1 MAGRSGTLS
10 PISVDSAND
19 WSPVSKYNH
28 LADSDNP
35 YSPSV
40 PPTPRN
46 QLITPPTSVTS
57 SADGMIPNGL
67 ARPPTSNGQPSPP
80 SSIARSSTGDGLYA
94 NSVRDRESISS
105 RKAFMIEESLSEHYR
120 VLKVYLGPYLRDEK
134 GNLRPNRARD
144 KLLRLSSVQFQEL
157 STDVYDESIRRED
170 ERRRGGPNAPGNDIP
185 KFLPPKNNY
194 HPKRNQARQ
203 KLSTLPIDRF
213 RQLATDVFYELER
226 RFPRFM
232 GDDIERVTSPTGSV
246 ASNRSRGPG
255 RGPIPSSGSMGRAP
269 PPPGYRGPPPG
280 PGGPGYRGPPGP
292 GLGPPGSGGEF
303 GRPLPKTFQQNTIV
317 PNKGTMV
324 EDDDDNSGMDEEDD
338 DDAFGLED
346 AARRSSKRTTNKSMG
361 NDKLIADLTS
371 QIEQLQEKA
380 EGLESQVRERDEEV
394 RRLKNAKD
402 DKENVTESDKAELAE
417 MRDDVER
424 KLEEAQSLNDSLRSE
439 LEKTRYEAS
448 ETERELRSRLED
460 AERSGGSGGGDDN
473 DWKQRYEQL
482 ERELEEQQH
491 LTDEVRREASQFLQ
505 EMRALSE
512 RSNASLEK
520 EERLMVE
527 ITRLESEVKEWK
539 TRYARSKT
547 QVRHLRASST
557 GLASFAED
565 ASVYARDGNFVQPDG
580 LIKDVH
586 LTKFQLCIDQ
596 LLQTARKSNSEAV
609 LDCMK
614 DTVACVRSI
623 TADVDAAGSPTS
635 DDGEDSAKRQQKL
648 KSRVS
653 ATANNLIT
661 ASKNHVSAQGLSPV
675 SLLDAAASHLTTS
688 VVELVKLVRVRP
700 TQPGEEDYENP
711 DVRSSRLSTD
721 YYGNG
726 ARHNRNGSSVSI
738 GSTRYSRSAASSPRP
753 WSTRRSEGPNGLLK
767 GSNVNIVRESSGLEE
782 IKNYLED
789 QTTDLVNSIQPLV
802 QEIRSTPAGALLPAQ
817 SEENIQQYINDIN
830 RIVYDI
836 SFKTREA
843 VSNTRNGALA
853 KHSTPVVDLLEDCR
867 GGLLSALQENET
879 GKREKIPPLAF
890 KIARATKE
898 LVLRVER
905 IENRELTADMTVS
918 NDF

>member
-28 LADSDNP
+28 LAGSDNP

-57 SADGMIPNGL
+57 STDGMIPNGL

-94 NSVRDRESISS
+94 SSVRDRESISS
-105 RKAFMIEESLSEHYR
+105 RKALMIEEALSEHYR

-144 KLLRLSSVQFQEL
+144 KLLRLSGVQFQEL
-157 STDVYDESIRRED
+157 STDVYDESLRRED

-246 ASNRSRGPG
+246 MSNRSRGPG
-255 RGPIPSSGSMGRAP
+255 RGQIPSTGSMGRGP

-303 GRPLPKTFQQNTIV
+303 GRPLPKTFQSNTIV

-324 EDDDDNSGMDEEDD
+324 EDDDDNSGVDDDDD

-346 AARRSSKRTTNKSMG
+346 AARRSSKRTTNKSVG
-361 NDKLIADLTS
+361 NEKLIADLTS
-371 QIEQLQEKA
+371 QVEQLQEKA
-380 EGLESQVRERDEEV
+380 EVLENQVREKDDEVE
-394 RRLKNAKD
+394 RLKNAEKD
-402 DKENVTESDKAELAE
+402 RDNADGDKAEFADL
-417 MRDDVER
+417 RDDLEH
-424 KLEEAQSLNDSLRSE
+424 KLEEAQSLNESLRSE
-439 LEKTRYEAS
+439 LEKARHDAS
-448 ETERELRSRLED
+448 ETERELRDRIEE
-460 AERSGGSGGGDDN
+460 AARNGGSGGADDS
-473 DWKQRYEQL
+473 DWRQRYEQL
-482 ERELEEQQH
+482 ERELEDQQH
-491 LTDEVRREASQFLQ
+491 VTDEVRREASQFLQ

-520 EERLMVE
+520 EEKLMGE
-527 ITRLESEVKEWK
+527 IARLEAEVKEWK

-547 QVRHLRASST
+547 QVRHLRASSM
-557 GLASFAED
+557 GLSSFAED
-565 ASVYARDGNFVQPDG
+565 ASVYTRDGNFVQPDG
-580 LIKDVH
+580 LVKDVH

-614 DTVACVRSI
+614 DIVSSVRNI

-661 ASKNHVSAQGLSPV
+661 ASKNHASAQGLSPV

-688 VVELVKLVRVRP
+688 VVELVKVVRIRP
-700 TQPGEEDYENP
+700 TQPGEEDYENV
-711 DVRSSRLSTD
+711 DVKSARLSTD

-726 ARHNRNGSSVSI
+726 SRHTRNGSSVSI

-802 QEIRSTPAGALLPAQ
+802 QEIRSTPAGAPFPPQ
-817 SEENIQQYINDIN
+817 SEENIQHHINDIN

-843 VSNTRNGALA
+843 VSNTRNSALA
-853 KHSTPVVDLLEDCR
+853 KHATPVVDLLEDCR
-867 GGLLSALQENET
+867 EGLLSALQENES